1 MDRLKF
7 FIVFFICV
15 SGVIFS
21 QQKPVLNSSV
31 DTTSIKIGEQI
42 NYEIKIISDTISSIE
57 FKYDQSFKPF
67 EIIEEFEVDTLK
79 KTGEINFIKK
89 FLITS
94 FEPGSFPIRSP
105 KIIINDVL
113 YYSDSILI
121 DVLNVKV
128 DTVSKN
134 FFDIKNITELEKN
147 NEGWWKKYLFGL
159 FLFSLIFLG
168 YKIYQRV
175 LTAKLKKERVPLA
188 IEKAIKALKLLESK
202 ELKQQ
207 KDYKEYYSKLTEIV
221 KNYLEEDISLDAL
234 ESTTDELISKL
245 VLLKDAGKLSL
256 NKETIKNFKTV
267 LKTADLVKFAKSS
280 PGNEVAYTDKKLL
293 ETVLLETKEAIPKP
307 TEEELL
313 KNKEYLEKLKKVKRK
328 KLIKKISII
337 VFSFMLLAFI
347 SSVSVYGWKN
357 VSDTVFGNPSKTLLN
372 KTWIESSYGAYPIT
386 LSTPE
391 VLNRLKS
398 ENSNQRFESGSITNP
413 IYISLEIKPGEDK
426 TEQQDIQLV
435 IDELIVEL
443 KNLGARNILTKQ
455 QEIFIEKGSPAF
467 KIFGSFDYLELDG
480 KENRREYVSLKF
492 QENNGKQL
500 VLVVFERDN
509 EYAKQ
514 MADNIEKS
522 IIFKKE

>member
-1 MDRLKF
+1 M
-7 FIVFFICV
+7 
-15 SGVIFS
+15 
-21 QQKPVLNSSV
+21 
-31 DTTSIKIGEQI
+31 
-42 NYEIKIISDTISSIE
+42 
-57 FKYDQSFKPF
+57 
-67 EIIEEFEVDTLK
+67 
-79 KTGEINFIKK
+79 
-89 FLITS
+89 
-94 FEPGSFPIRSP
+94 
-105 KIIINDVL
+105 
-113 YYSDSILI
+113 
-121 DVLNVKV
+121 
-128 DTVSKN
+128 
-134 FFDIKNITELEKN
+134 
-147 NEGWWKKYLFGL
+147 
-159 FLFSLIFLG
+159 
-168 YKIYQRV
+168 
-175 LTAKLKKERVPLA
+175 KKERVPLA
-188 IEKAIKALKLLESK
+188 IEKAIKALKLLESN

-207 KDYKEYYSKLTEIV
+207 KDYKDYYSKLTEIV

-256 NKETIKNFKTV
+256 NKETIENFKTV
-267 LKTADLVKFAKSS
+267 LKTADLVKFAKSV

-328 KLIKKISII
+328 KLIKNISII
-337 VFSFMLLAFI
+337 VFSFILLAFI

-357 VSDTVFGNPSKTLLN
+357 VSETVFGNPSKTLLN
-372 KTWIESSYGAYPIT
+372 KTWIESNYGAYPIT

-398 ENSNQRFESGSITNP
+398 ENSNQRFESGSMTNP

-426 TEQQDIQLV
+426 TEQEDIQLV

-480 KENRREYVSLKF
+480 KENRREYVSFKF

-514 MADNIEKS
+514 IADNIEKS

>member
-1 MDRLKF
+1 MDRLKL

-15 SGVIFS
+15 SSVIFS
-21 QQKPVLNSSV
+21 QQNPILNSSV

-42 NYEIKIISDTISSIE
+42 NYEIKIISDKISSIQFE
-57 FKYDQSFKPF
+57 DNQSLSPF
-67 EIIEEFEVDTLK
+67 EIIEEFEIDTLK
-79 KTGEINFIKK
+79 NTGEINFIKK
-89 FLITS
+89 FSITS
-94 FEPGSFPIRSP
+94 FEPGSFSLRSP

-128 DTVSKN
+128 DTVSKK
-134 FFDIKNITELEKN
+134 FFDIKKITELEKN
-147 NEGWWKKYLFGL
+147 NDGWWKKYLFGL
-159 FLFSLIFLG
+159 FLFSLILLG
-168 YKIYQRV
+168 YKIYKKV
-175 LTAKLKKERVPLA
+175 IVTKLEKKRVPLA

-207 KDYKEYYSKLTEIV
+207 KDYKYYYSKLTEIV
-221 KNYLEEDISLDAL
+221 KNYLEEDVSLDAL

-245 VLLKDAGKLSL
+245 ELLKDAGKLSL
-256 NKETIKNFKTV
+256 NKETIENFKTV
-267 LKTADLVKFAKSS
+267 LKTADLVKFAKSN
-280 PGNEVAYTDKKLL
+280 PGNEIAYSDKKLL
-293 ETVLLETKEAIPKP
+293 ETVLLDTKEAIPKP

-313 KNKEYLEKLKKVKRK
+313 KNKEYLENLKKVEKK
-328 KLIKKISII
+328 KLIKKIFTI
-337 VFSFMLLAFI
+337 VFSFILLAFI
-347 SSVSVYGWKN
+347 SSISLYGWKN

-372 KTWIESSYGAYPIT
+372 KTWIESSYGAYPII

-391 VLNRLKS
+391 VLNRLES
-398 ENSNQRFESGSITNP
+398 ENSNQRFESGSIISP
-413 IYISLEIKPGEDK
+413 IYISLEIKPTENK
-426 TEQQDIQLV
+426 TELEDIQLV

-480 KENRREYVSLKF
+480 KEKRREYVSLKF

-509 EYAKQ
+509 EYTKQ
-514 MADNIEKS
+514 IADNIEKS